1 MSTAKHLKKLSLPL
15 WQKKTSYSE
24 KNQKTSNLRAF
35 VSTIVLSCFIGT
47 YLDLL
52 FVGKQ
57 MYAFPARPFP
67 DIFTINVAFTLLIL
81 PIFTTLFLWI
91 AKTLT
96 ALSRILFIVLIGLC
110 IGVSEP
116 FAEKLGLF
124 THSEAWHHSYSLFGY
139 MIFMLLIWKFYQWF
153 Q

>member
-1 MSTAKHLKKLSLPL
+1 MSNH
-15 WQKKTSYSE
+15 
-24 KNQKTSNLRAF
+24 RAF
-35 VSTIVLSCFIGT
+35 VATIIFSSFIGT

-57 MYAFPARPFP
+57 MYSFPARPFP
-67 DIFTINVAFTLLIL
+67 DTFTINVAFTLLIM

-91 AKTLT
+91 AKALT
-96 ALSRILFIVLIGLC
+96 AYSRILFIVLIGLC
-110 IGVSEP
+110 ISISES
-116 FAEKLGLF
+116 FSENLGLF

-139 MIFMLLIWKFYQWF
+139 MIFMLIIWKFYRWF